1 MNPSANTNE
10 HQGDPGPNWSTENW
24 DSPGVVGGTLEH
36 ASRQYPTNRLEW
48 EWDPMILATQHPGSG
63 SSNEAA
69 VPGDAA
75 HGDHKTQQITAG
87 QISSLRAYSHMI
99 SPGLPAN
106 FSHNAATLGIF
117 GPAGMQNR
125 HHHHHAYGALDG
137 SAGAAVLSAAT
148 GGGSHLHNS
157 LQGSSGIP
165 GLAATSG
172 GLHVGDMQTAF
183 EQQQQQ
189 RRDHYFASGIHE
201 HHLVKREDVSDGH
214 TAPRIGLNLGVRTYF
229 SAEDTAVGRLAK
241 RPCAGPPNTQ
251 VPMCQAE
258 GCKADL
264 STAKHYHRRHKVCEL
279 HSKAPTVIAAGLTK
293 RFCQQ
298 CSRFHLLAEFDEG
311 KRSCR
316 KRLAD
321 HNRRRRKP
329 QPGAVSTTAAAA
341 GTSAEIISIKTGT
354 DSESSCAVN
363 GASYGRGG
371 GHGDSSHQSPHHHHG
386 MQQQTTSSMK
396 GPDPHQA
403 LLSAMSLSTS
413 SVPLMLHNAKRQM
426 SMMPGSS
433 SSNHAHEAATAAY
446 QHFLQGVTS
455 SGQSGPHLSLSSLG
469 GQLGLSQQQ
478 GSCQSRQATGNY
490 NTSTRIE
497 PGVPWLRPLNSH
509 SDLMQQQEVVVGRS
523 PPSLQQQQQQQHF
536 QPPHHSTTLASAN
549 SPRSQNQKLQVY
561 SPSNQNLIQMQSFSR
576 GDLGSPE
583 WMLGSRDER
592 SKHYGPSS
600 SAMSGSH
607 TQLQQQGHQML
618 GLPDS
623 TSTIHHHQAGDDSGL
638 APGGGG
644 GGGTGQCGSSAQAA
658 AAGGHAAPAMEF
670 LQHGIIHPTTT
681 ESNITPDNNNNNSN
695 NDEKN
700 KKEKSP
706 ELKVYSHELEAL
718 RSYEAGSSIYDSH
731 PLL

>member
-69 VPGDAA
+69 VPGDA

-183 EQQQQQ
+183 EQQQ
-189 RRDHYFASGIHE
+189 RRDHYFAAGIHE
-201 HHLVKREDVSDGH
+201 HHLVKREEVSDGH

-298 CSRFHLLAEFDEG
+298 CSRY
-311 KRSCR
+311 
-316 KRLAD
+316 
-321 HNRRRRKP
+321 
-329 QPGAVSTTAAAA
+329 
-341 GTSAEIISIKTGT
+341 GTFQ
-354 DSESSCAVN
+354 SS
-363 GASYGRGG
+363 
-371 GHGDSSHQSPHHHHG
+371 SPHERLHNV
-386 MQQQTTSSMK
+386 
-396 GPDPHQA
+396 A
-403 LLSAMSLSTS
+403 LLDD
-413 SVPLMLHNAKRQM
+413 P
-426 SMMPGSS
+426 
-433 SSNHAHEAATAAY
+433 
-446 QHFLQGVTS
+446 
-455 SGQSGPHLSLSSLG
+455 
-469 GQLGLSQQQ
+469 QLG
-478 GSCQSRQATGNY
+478 
-490 NTSTRIE
+490 
-497 PGVPWLRPLNSH
+497 H
-509 SDLMQQQEVVVGRS
+509 S
-523 PPSLQQQQQQQHF
+523 
-536 QPPHHSTTLASAN
+536 
-549 SPRSQNQKLQVY
+549 
-561 SPSNQNLIQMQSFSR
+561 
-576 GDLGSPE
+576 
-583 WMLGSRDER
+583 
-592 SKHYGPSS
+592 
-600 SAMSGSH
+600 
-607 TQLQQQGHQML
+607 
-618 GLPDS
+618 
-623 TSTIHHHQAGDDSGL
+623 
-638 APGGGG
+638 
-644 GGGTGQCGSSAQAA
+644 
-658 AAGGHAAPAMEF
+658 
-670 LQHGIIHPTTT
+670 
-681 ESNITPDNNNNNSN
+681 
-695 NDEKN
+695 
-700 KKEKSP
+700 
-706 ELKVYSHELEAL
+706 
-718 RSYEAGSSIYDSH
+718 
-731 PLL
+731 